1 MTTLHDRQ
9 RGFTLISA
17 LFVVVVVA
25 VLGVYLAT
33 LGTAQHT
40 STALSVRAAQA
51 MYMAH
56 SGIDWVIYRLEHGDS
71 CATLPG
77 SVTIDGYTVAVQRCV
92 TQIVSEGGVAY
103 PVHEI
108 EVDASI
114 GSFGSPGYVRRVLSV
129 SVTGA

>member
-1 MTTLHDRQ
+1 MRDRQ

-17 LFVVVVVA
+17 LFVVVVTA

-33 LGTAQHT
+33 LGTVQHT
-40 STALSVRAAQA
+40 STALSVRSAQA
-51 MYMAH
+51 IYIAH
-56 SGIDWVIYRLEHGDS
+56 SGVDWVIYRLGNGDS

-92 TQIVSEGGVAY
+92 TQIVSEGGTAY

-114 GSFGSPGYVRRVLSV
+114 GSFGSPGFVRRVLSV
-129 SVTGA
+129 TVTGV